1 MPKRFGAASLVE
13 SIAFESRQPLDDG
26 YGNTIA
32 GDWTERYRCRA
43 AFISIKGGTEV
54 VMQARLEDHQNV
66 IMRVRRCSEAEAIAA
81 DWRARDLRSGRLYNI
96 RSMTNDNSRALIDI
110 LCEAN
115 VGG

>member
-13 SIAFESRQPLDDG
+13 HIAFESRAALDDG

-43 AFISIKGGTEV
+43 AFISIKGGSEI
-54 VMQARLEDHQNV
+54 VMQARLEDHQSV
-66 IMRVRRCSEAEAIAA
+66 IMRVRRCTEAEAIQV
-81 DWRARDLRSGRLYNI
+81 DWRARDLRAGRLYNI
-96 RSMTNDNSRALIDI
+96 RSMTNDNSRSLIDL